1 MNTCICCR
9 EKGLFG
15 GPDGWHPAQFLLKSC
30 CPFKA
35 VEIAVLVL
43 PDCCPELQLSEN
55 DKAARQNIAR
65 AMTNI

>member
-1 MNTCICCR
+1 
-9 EKGLFG
+9 
-15 GPDGWHPAQFLLKSC
+15 LLKSC

-43 PDCCPELQLSEN
+43 PDCRPELQLSEN
-55 DKAARQNIAR
+55 DNAARQNIAR